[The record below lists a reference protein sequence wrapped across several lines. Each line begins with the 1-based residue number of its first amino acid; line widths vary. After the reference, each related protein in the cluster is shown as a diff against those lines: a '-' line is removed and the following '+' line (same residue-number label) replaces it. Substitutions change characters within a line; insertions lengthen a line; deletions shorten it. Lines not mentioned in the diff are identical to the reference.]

1 MLFAIKIPYLY
12 CQYMYCRDIYCI
24 FIQYSMKI
32 RKPTKPKNTD
42 PTQSKSIAI
51 LAKNIK
57 YYRHKQVIS
66 QEYLAELCELHR
78 NYIGQVER
86 REVNIS
92 VMNLEAI
99 AKALNVNIID
109 LLQK

>member
-1 MLFAIKIPYLY
+1 
-12 CQYMYCRDIYCI
+12 
-24 FIQYSMKI
+24 MKI

-42 PTQSKSIAI
+42 PTQSKIIAI

-57 YYRHKQVIS
+57 YFRHKQLIS
-66 QEYLAELCELHR
+66 QEDLAELAELHR

-86 REVNIS
+86 SEVNIS

-99 AKALNVNIID
+99 AQALNVNIID

>member
-1 MLFAIKIPYLY
+1 MIIQHIY
-12 CQYMYCRDIYCI
+12 CQYMYCRYIYCI
-24 FIQYSMKI
+24 FIQSSMKI
-32 RKPTKPKNTD
+32 KTPTKPKNTD
-42 PTQSKSIAI
+42 PTKSKTIAL

-57 YYRHKQVIS
+57 YYRHEQLIS
-66 QEYLAELCELHR
+66 QEYLAELAELHR

-86 REVNIS
+86 SEVNIS

-99 AKALNVNIID
+99 AQALNVNIID

>member
-1 MLFAIKIPYLY
+1 MIIQHIY
-12 CQYMYCRDIYCI
+12 CQYMYCRYIYGI
-24 FIQYSMKI
+24 FIQSSMKI
-32 RKPTKPKNTD
+32 KTPTKPKNTD
-42 PTQSKSIAI
+42 PTKSKTIAL

-57 YYRHKQVIS
+57 YYRHEQLIS
-66 QEYLAELCELHR
+66 QEYLAELAELHR

-86 REVNIS
+86 SEVNIS

-99 AKALNVNIID
+99 AQALNVNIID